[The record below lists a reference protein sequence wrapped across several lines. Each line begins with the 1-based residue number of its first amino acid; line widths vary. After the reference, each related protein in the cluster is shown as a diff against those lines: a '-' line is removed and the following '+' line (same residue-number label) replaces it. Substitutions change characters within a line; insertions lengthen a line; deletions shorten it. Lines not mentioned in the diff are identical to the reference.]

1 MLLILMELTVL
12 QKQHKNNVLLYN
24 LDADNLVSFFSQLLL
39 EQEWAFAEAKR
50 SDTSYITHDYHRYPA
65 KFIPQLASKLIST
78 YTKVDD
84 TVCDPFMGS
93 GTALVESIVLKRKA
107 IGVDINPI
115 AWLITKAKST
125 PIDPQKLSVKSE
137 KLLESMSSDL
147 RVLPQQK
154 TLTGGID
161 AHIPGNERIN
171 YWFPE
176 KQKREL
182 AIILNRVNKIEDPD
196 IKIFFLCAFSNI
208 LKNCSRWLMKSIKPT
223 RDKNKKFGDTFKIFS
238 RQVKRMLNKNKTFYE
253 MLDSGIVGIKE
264 NCIVKKGDAREIP
277 AKTDSVSLIVTSPPY
292 VTSYEYADLHQ
303 LTAFWL
309 GYIKDLQ
316 EFRNDFIGSIQKE
329 DGDLPIKSQ
338 LAKQICSELKEK
350 DRREATGVERYF
362 FEMQE
367 CFEEMY
373 RVLKPKGKACVV
385 IGDTELKKVKIFNAE
400 VFVEIMQNTGFK
412 LFKVIKRPI
421 PSKILPL
428 TRDSKNGRFTS
439 TKNADRL
446 AYPFEY
452 IIILEK

>member
-1 MLLILMELTVL
+1 MELTTL
-12 QKQHKNNVLLYN
+12 QRVHKNSAPLTNV
-24 LDADNLVSFFSQLLL
+24 DTDNLVSFFSKLPLDK
-39 EQEWAFAEAKR
+39 EWAFAEAKR

-65 KFIPQLASKLIST
+65 KFIPQLANKLISI
-78 YTKVDD
+78 YTKEDD
-84 TVCDPFMGS
+84 IVCDPFMGS

-115 AWLITKAKST
+115 AWLITKAKTT
-125 PIDPQKLSVKSE
+125 PIKPQKLSIESK
-137 KLLESMSSDL
+137 KLLASIASDL

-154 TLTGGID
+154 RLTGEID
-161 AHIPGNERIN
+161 FSIPKNERID

-176 KQKREL
+176 KQKKEL
-182 AIILNRVNKIEDPD
+182 GIILNKINKIEDYD
-196 IKIFFLCAFSNI
+196 IRIFFLCAFSNI

-238 RQVKRMLNKNKTFYE
+238 RQVKRMVNKNKVFYE
-253 MLDSGIVGIKE
+253 LLNGEAEVLKT
-264 NCIVKKGDAREIP
+264 NCVVKKGDAREIP
-277 AKTDSVSLIVTSPPY
+277 AKDNSVSLIVTSPPY

-303 LTAFWL
+303 LSAFWL
-309 GYIKDLQ
+309 EYIKELQ
-316 EFRNDFIGSIQKE
+316 EFRKNFIGSIQKE
-329 DGDLPIKSQ
+329 DGDLPIKSK
-338 LAKQICSELKEK
+338 LAKQICSELRKK
-350 DRREATGVERYF
+350 NRREAIGVERYF

-373 RVLKPKGKACVV
+373 RVLKPKGKACIV

-400 VFVEIMQNTGFK
+400 VFVEIMQNLGFK

-452 IIILEK
+452 IVIMEK

>member
-1 MLLILMELTVL
+1 MLLILMELATL
-12 QKQHKNNVLLYN
+12 QKLHKNNASLFN
-24 LDADNLVSFFSQLLL
+24 LDMDNLVSFFSQLPL

-65 KFIPQLASKLIST
+65 KFIPQLANKLIST
-78 YTKVDD
+78 YTAEGDI
-84 TVCDPFMGS
+84 VCDPFMGS
-93 GTALVESIVLKRKA
+93 GTALVESIVLKRKT

-115 AWLITKAKST
+115 AWLISKAKTT
-125 PIDPQKLSVKSE
+125 PIDPKKLSIKSE
-137 KLLESMSSDL
+137 KVLGSISSDL
-147 RVLPQQK
+147 RILPQQK
-154 TLTGGID
+154 ILTDEVEIFAPANGRID
-161 AHIPGNERIN
+161 

-182 AIILNRVNKIEDPD
+182 SIILNRINKIEDSD
-196 IKIFFLCAFSNI
+196 VKTFFLCAFSNI

-238 RQVKRMLNKNKTFYE
+238 RQVKRMVNKNKIFYALLASE
-253 MLDSGIVGIKE
+253 TKSIKA
-264 NCIVKKGDAREIP
+264 NCIVEKSDARKLP
-277 AKTDSVSLIVTSPPY
+277 AKTDGVSLIVTSPPY

-316 EFRNDFIGSIQKE
+316 GFRNNFIGSIQKE

-373 RVLKPKGKACVV
+373 RILKPKGKACIV
-385 IGDTELKKVKIFNAE
+385 IGNTELKKVKIFNAE
-400 VFVEIMQNTGFK
+400 VFVEIMQNIGFK

-452 IIILEK
+452 IVILEK